1 MISIWDSFGSALRLI
16 LSLDRDLLHI
26 CIVSVSVSL
35 VSTIL
40 AALAGLPIGIAIGTS
55 AFRGKRMVTALIN
68 TLFALP
74 TVGVGV
80 FVYCLISRSGPFG
93 SWDLLFTPTAIVIGQ
108 FMLATPIITA
118 LTIAAV
124 EGVDPRLEPTA
135 KTLGANAWQA
145 KAAVLYEARHAAA
158 AAVAA
163 GFGRVF
169 GEVGVSMILGGGI
182 AGYTRTVPA
191 AIVLETGKG
200 NFELALALGMVLLAI
215 ALVINLII
223 QRLREVPKP

>member
-1 MISIWDSFGSALRLI
+1 MIFLWDSFGGALRLI
-16 LSLDRDLLHI
+16 LFLDMNLLHI
-26 CIVSVSVSL
+26 CRASIGVSL

-40 AALAGLPIGIAIGTS
+40 AALAGLPLGIVIGTS
-55 AFRGKRMVTALIN
+55 TFRGKRTVTALIN

-74 TVGVGV
+74 TVTVGV
-80 FVYCLISRSGPFG
+80 FVYCFISRCGPFG
-93 SWDLLFTPTAIVIGQ
+93 SWELLFTPAAIVIGQ
-108 FMLATPIITA
+108 FILATPIITA

-124 EGVDPRLEPTA
+124 EGVDRRLEQTA

-145 KAAVLYEARHAAA
+145 KAAVLYESRHAAA

-215 ALVINLII
+215 ALIINLII
-223 QRLREVPKP
+223 QRLKEVPKP

>member
-1 MISIWDSFGSALRLI
+1 MTSLWNSFGSALNLI
-16 LSLDRDLLHI
+16 FSLDGNFVHI
-26 CIVSVSVSL
+26 CVVSIKTSL

-40 AALAGLPIGIAIGTS
+40 ASLAGLPLGIAIGTS
-55 AFRGKRMVTALIN
+55 TFRGKGMVVALIN

-74 TVGVGV
+74 TVAVGV

-93 SWDLLFTPTAIVIGQ
+93 SWELLFTPAAIVIGQ
-108 FMLATPIITA
+108 FILATPIVTA

-124 EGVDPRLEPTA
+124 EGVDKRLEPTA
-135 KTLGANAWQA
+135 KTLGANSLQI
-145 KAAVLYEARHAAA
+145 KAAVLYEVRHTAA

-182 AGYTRTVPA
+182 AGYTRTIPA
-191 AIVLETGKG
+191 AIILETGKG

-215 ALVINLII
+215 ALVINVII
-223 QRLREVPKP
+223 QRLWEVPRP

>member
-1 MISIWDSFGSALRLI
+1 MTSIWSSLGSALGLI
-16 LSLDRDLLHI
+16 FSLDRDVVHI
-26 CIVSVSVSL
+26 CAVSIRVSL
-35 VSTIL
+35 VSTVL
-40 AALAGLPIGIAIGTS
+40 ASLAGLPLGIIIGTS
-55 AFRGKRMVTALIN
+55 TFRGKRMLTALIN

-93 SWDLLFTPTAIVIGQ
+93 SWELLFTPAAIVIGQ
-108 FMLATPIITA
+108 FVLAMPIVTA
-118 LTIAAV
+118 LTIASV
-124 EGVDPRLEPTA
+124 EGVDKRLEPTA
-135 KTLGANAWQA
+135 KTLGASAWQA
-145 KAAVLYEARHAAA
+145 KAAVLYESRHAAA

-191 AIVLETGKG
+191 AIVMETGKG
-200 NFELALALGMVLLAI
+200 NFELALALGMVLLVI
-215 ALVINLII
+215 ALVINVVI
-223 QRLREVPKP
+223 QRLKGASKP

>member
-1 MISIWDSFGSALRLI
+1 MTFLWDSFLSALRLI
-16 LSLDRDLLHI
+16 FSLDRDLLYV
-26 CIVSVSVSL
+26 CTVSVRVSL
-35 VSTIL
+35 VSTVL
-40 AALAGLPIGIAIGTS
+40 AALAGLPLGIVIGTS
-55 AFRGKRMVTALIN
+55 TFRGKRTVTALIN

-74 TVGVGV
+74 TVAVGV
-80 FVYCLISRSGPFG
+80 FVYCFISRSGPFG
-93 SWDLLFTPTAIVIGQ
+93 SWELLFTPAAIVIGQ
-108 FMLATPIITA
+108 FILATPIITA

-124 EGVDPRLEPTA
+124 EGVDRRLEPTA
-135 KTLGANAWQA
+135 KTLGANFIQA
-145 KAAVLYEARHAAA
+145 KAAVLYETRHAVA

-200 NFELALALGMVLLAI
+200 NFELTLALGMVLLAI
-215 ALVINLII
+215 ALVINVII
-223 QRLREVPKP
+223 QRLKEVPKP